1 MRSET
6 PIADICLLLEGTWPY
21 VRGGVSSWVNQLI
34 LGLPDFTFS
43 VVFIGGQ
50 REAYGER
57 QYRIPANVVHIEEH
71 FLESAW
77 RPVEALGRVGHEG
90 AGETLRQMHRYLHD
104 PGIPEEALGE
114 GLLDTLASGRLCLED
129 VLRSRSSWEAITE
142 GYTRHCSDP
151 SFVNYFWTL
160 RTMQAPLIMLS
171 QVAARL
177 PRARALHSISTG
189 YAGLLGAVLQRR
201 WQCAYLLSEHGIY
214 TKERKIDLTQASWI
228 SEGPDEALRTGLDTE
243 FSYIRNLWIR
253 FFERIGL
260 LTYRAADPII
270 SLYAGNRQRQIA
282 DGAHPSRTR
291 VVPNGIA
298 MAAWTDALQRRP
310 AGIAPVVGLVGRV
323 VPIKDVKTF
332 IRAMRGVVSAIPEA
346 EGWVVGPEEEDR
358 AYAAE
363 CRSLV
368 ASLGLEGKVKFLG
381 FRQIHDLLPNLG
393 LMVLTSISEA
403 QPLVILEAW
412 AAGTPVVSSDV
423 GSCRE
428 LIEGAADESPPLGCA
443 GEVVA
448 IADPQATARAIIG
461 LLGNPERW
469 RAAQAVGLE
478 RVNRY
483 YTEALM
489 LDRYRNLY
497 RNATGR
503 L

>member
-1 MRSET
+1 
-6 PIADICLLLEGTWPY
+6 
-21 VRGGVSSWVNQLI
+21 
-34 LGLPDFTFS
+34 
-43 VVFIGGQ
+43 
-50 REAYGER
+50 
-57 QYRIPANVVHIEEH
+57 
-71 FLESAW
+71 
-77 RPVEALGRVGHEG
+77 
-90 AGETLRQMHRYLHD
+90 
-104 PGIPEEALGE
+104 
-114 GLLDTLASGRLCLED
+114 
-129 VLRSRSSWEAITE
+129 
-142 GYTRHCSDP
+142 
-151 SFVNYFWTL
+151 
-160 RTMQAPLIMLS
+160 
-171 QVAARL
+171 
-177 PRARALHSISTG
+177 
-189 YAGLLGAVLQRR
+189 
-201 WQCAYLLSEHGIY
+201 
-214 TKERKIDLTQASWI
+214 
-228 SEGPDEALRTGLDTE
+228 
-243 FSYIRNLWIR
+243 
-253 FFERIGL
+253 
-260 LTYRAADPII
+260 
-270 SLYAGNRQRQIA
+270 
-282 DGAHPSRTR
+282 
-291 VVPNGIA
+291 
-298 MAAWTDALQRRP
+298 MAAWADALQRRP

-346 EGWVVGPEEEDR
+346 EGWVVGPEEEDQ
-358 AYAAE
+358 AYATE

-381 FRQIHDLLPNLG
+381 FRQIHELLPNLG

-461 LLGNPERW
+461 LLSNPERW

-483 YTEALM
+483 YTEVLM

-503 L
+503 R